1 MGTDSRQLLLS
12 VCSCQLKKMYD
23 SSKKASNEQEYVLR
37 MLGSSIKL
45 SLLSNMD
52 KQSTT
57 PKIPR
62 VIKNIVKLGQNKA
75 KIERKYAG

>member
-1 MGTDSRQLLLS
+1 MTHQ
-12 VCSCQLKKMYD
+12 KKP
-23 SSKKASNEQEYVLR
+23 LT
-37 MLGSSIKL
+37 IKL

-57 PKIPR
+57 PEIPR
-62 VIKNIVKLGQNKA
+62 VIKNVVKLGQNKA